1 MLGSVTD
8 KLVRTAEVPILV
20 VPPVRPIRKA
30 REAKT
35 GDRVKALEV
44 GEEFS
49 YA

>member
-8 KLVRTAEVPILV
+8 KLVRTAEVPVLV
-20 VPPVRPIRKA
+20 VPPVRPVRKA
-30 REAKT
+30 RQAKAAV
-35 GDRVKALEV
+35 RVKALEI